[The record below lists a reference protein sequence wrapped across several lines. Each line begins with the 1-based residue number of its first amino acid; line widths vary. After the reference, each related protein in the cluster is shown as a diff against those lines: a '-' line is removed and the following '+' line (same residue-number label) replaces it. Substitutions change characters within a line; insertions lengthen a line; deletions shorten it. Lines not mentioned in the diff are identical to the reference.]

1 MEGGSGEAALPHAPC
16 AQATCERNA
25 EHSYRDSTMRNA
37 AASARVMQRTALGM
51 RLEQEHTMSERNPG
65 DLKDSMSD
73 MARTAS
79 QTAEDGRRTAAER
92 LGSAASAVRDRADQL
107 PGGPKVQQF
116 AHAAAER
123 LSTTADYVRS
133 HDAKHMLADVERV
146 VKNNPGPS
154 LVIAAAFGFVLG
166 RALTRE

>member
-1 MEGGSGEAALPHAPC
+1 
-16 AQATCERNA
+16 
-25 EHSYRDSTMRNA
+25 
-37 AASARVMQRTALGM
+37 
-51 RLEQEHTMSERNPG
+51 MSERNPL
-65 DLKDSMSD
+65 DLKESMSD
-73 MARTAS
+73 MARTAA
-79 QTAEDGRRTAAER
+79 QTVDDGRKTAAER

-123 LSTTADYVRS
+123 LSTTADYMRS
-133 HDAKHMLADVERV
+133 HDAKRMLADVERV

-166 RALTRE
+166 RAFHSRVARSGER

>member
-1 MEGGSGEAALPHAPC
+1 
-16 AQATCERNA
+16 
-25 EHSYRDSTMRNA
+25 MRP
-37 AASARVMQRTALGM
+37 
-51 RLEQEHTMSERNPG
+51 EQEHTMSERNPLDQSLKNSS
-65 DLKDSMSD
+65 DLKESMSD

-79 QTAEDGRRTAAER
+79 QTAEDGRKTAAER

-123 LSTTADYVRS
+123 LSTTADYMRS

>member
-1 MEGGSGEAALPHAPC
+1 MA
-16 AQATCERNA
+16 
-25 EHSYRDSTMRNA
+25 D
-37 AASARVMQRTALGM
+37 
-51 RLEQEHTMSERNPG
+51 RNPLDQSLKNSV
-65 DLKDSMSD
+65 DLKESISG

-79 QTAEDGRRTAAER
+79 QTVDDGRQTVAAG

-133 HDAKHMLADVERV
+133 HDAKRMLADVERV

-166 RALTRE
+166 RALTRD

>member
-1 MEGGSGEAALPHAPC
+1 MADRSPFDQSLKSSVEEVTERAGSR
-16 AQATCERNA
+16 AQEI
-25 EHSYRDSTMRNA
+25 
-37 AASARVMQRTALGM
+37 
-51 RLEQEHTMSERNPG
+51 
-65 DLKDSMSD
+65 KDSVSD
-73 MARTAS
+73 MARTAT
-79 QTAEDGRRTAAER
+79 QTVDDGRQTAAER

-133 HDAKHMLADVERV
+133 HDAKHMLSDVKRV

-154 LVIAAAFGFVLG
+154 LVIAAAFGFMLG
-166 RALTRE
+166 RALTRD

>member
-1 MEGGSGEAALPHAPC
+1 MSDSNPLDQAVNSVEAVA
-16 AQATCERNA
+16 ERAGTRANDVKA
-25 EHSYRDSTMRNA
+25 
-37 AASARVMQRTALGM
+37 
-51 RLEQEHTMSERNPG
+51 
-65 DLKDSMSD
+65 SMSD
-73 MARTAS
+73 AARTAA
-79 QTAEDGRRTAAER
+79 QTLDEGRQIAAER
-92 LGSAASAVRDRADQL
+92 LGSAASAVRDRLDQL

-133 HDAKHMLADVERV
+133 HDAKHMLADVTRV

-166 RALTRE
+166 RALTRDSAR

>member
-1 MEGGSGEAALPHAPC
+1 
-16 AQATCERNA
+16 
-25 EHSYRDSTMRNA
+25 
-37 AASARVMQRTALGM
+37 
-51 RLEQEHTMSERNPG
+51 MSERNPLDQSVKNSVEG
-65 DLKDSMSD
+65 VAERAGTRASDLKESMSD
-73 MARTAS
+73 MAS
-79 QTAEDGRRTAAER
+79 
-92 LGSAASAVRDRADQL
+92 SAASAVRDRADQL

-133 HDAKHMLADVERV
+133 HDAKRMLADIERV